1 MDHLITS
8 DARRASLAS
17 VLRKKKCL
25 RVLETHSPLSALLA
39 EQARVDLDDGWSIVF
54 DGFWSS
60 SLTDSTLLGKPDIEI
75 LDVSSR
81 LAHIN
86 EIFEVTTKPLI
97 MDGDTGGK
105 PEHFVFHVRS
115 MERLGVSAVII
126 EDKTGL
132 KKNSLLGNEVEQ
144 HQESIPDFCHKIR
157 MGKAARVTRD
167 FMIIARIESL
177 ILDAGLDDALVR
189 ASAYVD
195 AGAGGVMIH
204 SRRKQ
209 PDEVVEFARQFR
221 GKHPN
226 VPLVCVP
233 TSYSATHFS
242 ELEAAGFNIVIYA
255 NHLLRASYLAMRSVA
270 LDILRFGRTSEVEDR
285 CLSINEIL
293 ELIPGTK

>member
-1 MDHLITS
+1 MDHGITS
-8 DARRASLAS
+8 DIRRASLRSA
-17 VLRKKKCL
+17 LKKKTCL

-39 EQARVDLDDGWSIVF
+39 ERARVDLDDGSSLEF

-60 SLTDSTLLGKPDIEI
+60 SLTDSTLLGKPDIEL
-75 LDVSSR
+75 LDMPSR

-86 EIFEVTTKPLI
+86 DLFEVTTKPLI

-144 HQESIPDFCHKIR
+144 HQESIPDFCNKISR
-157 MGKAARVTRD
+157 GKAARMTRD
-167 FMIIARIESL
+167 FMVIARIESL
-177 ILDAGLDDALVR
+177 ILDAGLDDALLR
-189 ASAYVD
+189 ASAYVE
-195 AGAGGVMIH
+195 AGADGVMIH
-204 SRRKQ
+204 SRRKEAV
-209 PDEVVEFARQFR
+209 EVVEFARRFR
-221 GKHPN
+221 GKHPG

-233 TSYSATHFS
+233 TSYSTAHFS
-242 ELEAAGFNIVIYA
+242 ELEAAGFNVVIYA

-270 LDILRFGRTSEVEDR
+270 YDILRFGRTAEVEDR

>member
-1 MDHLITS
+1 MDHGITC
-8 DARRASLAS
+8 DVRRASLRS
-17 VLRKKKCL
+17 LLRKKKCL
-25 RVLETHSPLSALLA
+25 RILETHSPLSALLA
-39 EQARVDLDDGWSIVF
+39 EQARVDLGDGSSVEF

-60 SLTDSTLLGKPDIEI
+60 SLTDSTLMGKPDIEI
-75 LDVSSR
+75 LDISSR

-86 EIFEVTTKPLI
+86 AIFEVTTKPLV

-144 HQESIPDFCHKIR
+144 HQESIPEFCSKIS
-157 MGKAARVTRD
+157 MGKAAQVTRD
-167 FMIIARIESL
+167 FMVIARIESL
-177 ILDAGLDDALVR
+177 ILDAGLADALVR

-195 AGAGGVMIH
+195 AGADGVMIH

-209 PDEVVEFARQFR
+209 AVEVVEFARQFR
-221 GKHPN
+221 GTHPS

-233 TSYSATHFS
+233 TSYATAHFS
-242 ELEAAGFNIVIYA
+242 ELEAAGFNVVIYA

-270 LDILRFGRTSEVEDR
+270 YDILRFGRTAEVEDR
-285 CLSINEIL
+285 CLSITEIL